1 MLALALLVLAASD
14 FAVSLLSAESLL
26 SDTDVDSF
34 AESLIAFV
42 MLVLTESLAEP
53 LSDITVLTLV
63 LKDLLML
70 VLKLSPS
77 VLLLLV
83 AVLALLLALSL
94 FFSFASLALA

>member
-70 VLKLSPS
+70 VLKLSPF
-77 VLLLLV
+77 LLLMLT
-83 AVLALLLALSL
+83 AVLVLSLALSL
-94 FFSFASLALA
+94 LYWLALSALA